1 MVTKKYESYKEQRQ
15 RMNYATEL
23 IEERDYN
30 FEKRLV
36 EIDRVIRG
44 SEELKGWIE
53 VGEEQEAEALLSG
66 ELLDLRGYIIILA
79 KSLFAVPVT
88 VFG

>member
-1 MVTKKYESYKEQRQ
+1 
-15 RMNYATEL
+15 MNYATEL

-44 SEELKGWIE
+44 FGGTERMDRGW
-53 VGEEQEAEALLSG
+53 
-66 ELLDLRGYIIILA
+66 
-79 KSLFAVPVT
+79 
-88 VFG
+88 